1 MVRKATP
8 SPLWTHCGHGLPN
21 HYRLFL
27 KWCPSH
33 SGIPL
38 NDHVNSLAKH
48 SRVPCTGKTFIFI
61 AFARAAATKAAAE
74 DWHFRAVSTPY
85 LSYSLLAVK
94 HNGAHVSNPTHT
106 TKGGVI
112 TRLLRTDPLAPQIHP
127 PIPPPTATGTLQP
140 IIRVRHCSHQRSCA
154 SHVCSRTMSPTGEY
168 RARFLTNLSP
178 YFTLY
183 SRSHTWP
190 SSFLVSSLH
199 HHKLRSLVMI
209 RVDIDL

>member
-106 TKGGVI
+106 TNGGVI
-112 TRLLRTDPLAPQIHP
+112 TRLLRTGSTCTTDPSANTASDHNGDPATNNPGSALLP
-127 PIPPPTATGTLQP
+127 PEVM
-140 IIRVRHCSHQRSCA
+140 RVTRL
-154 SHVCSRTMSPTGEY
+154 
-168 RARFLTNLSP
+168 LTNHAP
-178 YFTLY
+178 YC
-183 SRSHTWP
+183 SW
-190 SSFLVSSLH
+190 
-199 HHKLRSLVMI
+199 
-209 RVDIDL
+209 RVPCTFPH